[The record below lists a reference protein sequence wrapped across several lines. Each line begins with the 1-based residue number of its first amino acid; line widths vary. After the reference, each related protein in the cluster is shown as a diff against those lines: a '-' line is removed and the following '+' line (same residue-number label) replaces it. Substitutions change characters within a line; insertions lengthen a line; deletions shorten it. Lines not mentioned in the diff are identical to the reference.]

1 MKIVVLEDYAL
12 TPGDL
17 DWSPLYELG
26 AQVERYPRTTQ
37 EQALERI
44 GDAEYVIVN
53 KVWIA
58 AELLEQCPNL
68 KWVGLTA
75 TGIDSLDPAA
85 CARHGVAVA
94 NVPGY
99 STQSVAQMTWALL
112 LELCQCAGR
121 YDTAVRK
128 GYWKDQPAEQH
139 GIFPQRELYGK
150 TLGIVGYGAIGRQVA
165 AIAAAFGM
173 KVLCCTRTP
182 RDGEQAVEFVSMQEL
197 FRRSDAISLHC
208 PATETTKGFVN
219 QSLLSQCKP
228 GALLVN
234 TARGSLVDEQAV
246 CDALNSG
253 ILGGFAADV
262 LCVEPADIT
271 RPIFRAPNT
280 IFTPHAAWAT
290 KESLERLSAEVCSNL
305 KAFLQGETRNIV
317 NQREKYL

>member
-1 MKIVVLEDYAL
+1 MKIVILEDYAL

-17 DWSPLYELG
+17 DWSPLYELD
-26 AQVERYPRTTQ
+26 ADIERYHRTTQ
-37 EQALERI
+37 EQAPGRI
-44 GDAEYVIVN
+44 ADAEYVILN
-53 KVWIA
+53 KVWISD
-58 AELLEQCPNL
+58 EILERCPKL
-68 KWVGLTA
+68 KWIGLTA
-75 TGIDSLDPAA
+75 TGIDSLDTAA

-128 GYWKDQPAEQH
+128 GYWKDAPAQEY
-139 GIFPQRELYGK
+139 GIFEQRELWGK
-150 TLGIVGYGAIGRQVA
+150 TLGIVGCGAIGRSVA
-165 AIAAAFGM
+165 QIAKAFGM
-173 KVLCCTRTP
+173 QVLCSTRTP
-182 RDGEQAVEFVSMQEL
+182 REGEEAVEFVPLQEL

-208 PATETTKGFVN
+208 PATEETKGLV
-219 QSLLSQCKP
+219 SDALLRECKR

-246 CDALNSG
+246 CHALSDG
-253 ILGGFAADV
+253 TLGGFAADV

-271 RPIFRAPNT
+271 RPIFNAPNT

-290 KESLERLSAEVCSNL
+290 KESLGRLSAEVCANL

-317 NQREKYL
+317 NL